1 MLNVESKGRKQF
13 SQHKTSTHGMN
24 SLTAS
29 FKKRSCPIY
38 MLRPDDHLF
47 FALVYLIFRYRV
59 VFDFKNLNIFD
70 ILKL

>member
-1 MLNVESKGRKQF
+1 
-13 SQHKTSTHGMN
+13 MN

-29 FKKRSCPIY
+29 FKKKDLARFICYALMIIC
-38 MLRPDDHLF
+38 F